1 MFYVN
6 AGILF
11 YIAFVV
17 NNHLQFCKIKGIAFE
32 FIKRYT
38 QTMNIALRG
47 LLKRRVKPDETA

>member
-17 NNHLQFCKIKGIAFE
+17 NNHLQFCKINGIAFE

-38 QTMNIALRG
+38 QTMNMAGSHIKNRICI
-47 LLKRRVKPDETA
+47 R

>member
-38 QTMNIALRG
+38 QTINIALKG
-47 LLKRRVKPDETA
+47 PIEKKGETR